1 MRIKLWSRTPAQ
13 KLYGQ
18 WVSQFDSEE
27 EAIATAI
34 WIANRLVKDKAPST
48 RRKFYS
54 IKDEW
59 LKRHADDV
67 IEGRIAREEAKPC
80 WTCEGTGEVGQQECW
95 DCDGGYRWNGD
106 ECWTCDGLGTV
117 GPECPKCCGTGVY
130 QSRHLYEHR
139 LVVAGT
145 TYSFH
150 SYIKPPNLSEEPG
163 ADLEQYGGRF
173 TDDEL
178 KELALPMSGL
188 LKVLTV
194 AAHNWGL
201 EFDRKTGRYA

>member
-1 MRIKLWSRTPAQ
+1 MRIKLWSRTPTQ
-13 KLYGQ
+13 KLYEQ

-27 EAIATAI
+27 EAIASAI
-34 WIANRLVKDKAPST
+34 WIANRLVKDKAAST

-67 IEGRIAREEAKPC
+67 IEGRIARKEI
-80 WTCEGTGEVGQQECW
+80 
-95 DCDGGYRWNGD
+95 D
-106 ECWTCDGLGTV
+106 ECWTCDGTGKIEYEYDEYDEYDYDYEYDDDDDDEYDGEYV
-117 GPECPKCCGTGVY
+117 CPKCCGTGVY

-173 TDDEL
+173 TDDEF

-201 EFDRKTGRYA
+201 EFDRKTGRYR